1 MPGVPNASPM
11 TVDRYLLKEMGRPF
25 LLGWFLLT
33 AIFGAYIT
41 AGLLQDAA
49 AAGLAPTSMGALVA
63 LRCVIAAEVIV
74 PTSMFFAVLFAFERM
89 NRDRELVALFA
100 GGWSR
105 ARLLLPVV
113 GIGCMMVVVVAV
125 LTLQARPW
133 AYRTSDQ
140 VEDRAARLDV
150 GAMQPGRFYA
160 LGSDLVVTA
169 ARIDYGDGFLEDVLA
184 RQQRTLG
191 DRLIRAERA
200 RLAPPQADGSQLVE
214 FFRGQVITL
223 SASGG
228 DVRHG
233 FERLGL
239 RWREAAADEQAL
251 LDRRARPSSGL
262 IDSELPRE
270 MAEWQWRLTL
280 PFLTFGMTLIAGV
293 IGTVAPG
300 RVTALRMLSAMGAYV
315 LVFNVAAAARSGL
328 EQGNVAAMPG
338 ILWLPLLPLAIVAGI
353 LLWLRRHS

>member
-1 MPGVPNASPM
+1 MPGVPNGPLM

-49 AAGLAPTSMGALVA
+49 AAGLAPTSMWALVA
-63 LRCVIAAEVIV
+63 LRCMIAAEVIV

-113 GIGCMMVVVVAV
+113 GIGCIMVVVVAV

-133 AYRTSDQ
+133 AYRSSDQ

-150 GAMQPGRFYA
+150 SAMQAGRFYA
-160 LGSDLVVTA
+160 LGADLVVTA
-169 ARIDYGDGFLEDVLA
+169 ASIDRSGDFLEDVLA

-228 DVRHG
+228 DVRHR
-233 FERLGL
+233 FERLGV
-239 RWREAAADEQAL
+239 RWQEAADEQAL
-251 LDRRARPSSGL
+251 LDRRARPTNGL
-262 IDSELPRE
+262 RHTEVPRE
-270 MAEWQWRLTL
+270 MAEYQWRLTL

-300 RVTALRMLSAMGAYV
+300 RVTSLRMLSAMGAYV

-338 ILWLPLLPLAIVAGI
+338 IFWLPLLPLAIVAGI
-353 LLWLRRHS
+353 LLWSRRHT